1 MSLLAS
7 VGAAVEETE
16 TQEEGGPS
24 PIRRSLIWKPV
35 SSRPRLL
42 GLGPLLVS
50 LGTLI
55 LALFSPPA
63 YP

>member
-1 MSLLAS
+1 M
-7 VGAAVEETE
+7 EETE

-55 LALFSPPA
+55 LALFSPLA